1 MLQLTI
7 LSGYIPVHLAG
18 VIDYI
23 RIARLK
29 TYSSIELDSELTVK
43 VGVAVYFEPHVEQ
56 NDVIELESFEE
67 INGGLSA
74 SYALRV
80 SVGTKGRL
88 GSASD
93 MEAVLLL
100 KKIWPKFIDKVV
112 NDFNIYTQG
121 RIQLKQLVNLLWDLP

>member
-23 RIARLK
+23 KIARLK
-29 TYSSIELDSELTVK
+29 TDSNIELDSELTVK
-43 VGVAVYFEPHVEQ
+43 VGVAVYFEPHVGQ

-67 INGGLSA
+67 IGGGLSA

-80 SVGTKGRL
+80 SVGTEGRL

-93 MEAVLLL
+93 IEAVHLL
-100 KKIWPKFIDKVV
+100 KKIWPKFVEKVA
-112 NDFNIYTQG
+112 NDFNIHTEG
-121 RIQLKQLVNLLWDLP
+121 RIQLKQLVNRLWGLP